1 MFRRIRRSLIL
12 GVGALLV
19 LAGTVLAVVPTG
31 WTDSPTDSRKIYGN
45 PGVLETQRTLTW
57 KFASTSYPTWFQNA
71 IKTTLGTNWGHTAG
85 ASRMPK
91 FSYNQTS
98 GAGTV
103 YYVADST
110 SPCTNGTGWLACTPQ
125 AVLAAGAGINGWKIY
140 VRDLGNAPAH
150 NSSGQY
156 YEWNDQGFCTTS
168 SPPAGTTKV
177 CFTISRSVL
186 HEAEHVTMGVENHDE
201 QGEAATIMGSI
212 QASSGHTGWNAT
224 SIAKC
229 DVAAAQLWY
238 GMLDLAADY
247 ANCFAS
253 FPGHGS
259 VGLNSVLTMGSSSYF
274 AGCTDSAI
282 VSGRLALQVTSN
294 YKLLSGN
301 ALAGRTVFFDRKLSS
316 ATTWTLKTNSTT
328 ASGASSNNFSA
339 NFGHIANG
347 SYDYRAHFDGDTG
360 VDPVTSATFSVLYSA
375 AC

>member
-1 MFRRIRRSLIL
+1 
-12 GVGALLV
+12 
-19 LAGTVLAVVPTG
+19 
-31 WTDSPTDSRKIYGN
+31 
-45 PGVLETQRTLTW
+45 
-57 KFASTSYPTWFQNA
+57 
-71 IKTTLGTNWGHTAG
+71 
-85 ASRMPK
+85 
-91 FSYNQTS
+91 
-98 GAGTV
+98 
-103 YYVADST
+103 
-110 SPCTNGTGWLACTPQ
+110 
-125 AVLAAGAGINGWKIY
+125 
-140 VRDLGNAPAH
+140 
-150 NSSGQY
+150 
-156 YEWNDQGFCTTS
+156 
-168 SPPAGTTKV
+168 
-177 CFTISRSVL
+177 
-186 HEAEHVTMGVENHDE
+186 MGVENHDE